1 MEKLKMLL
9 DVDEVI
15 CFMGMLEA
23 VNEFLGTS
31 YEIDDFTDYYIDG
44 AVIKEENMPRF
55 NEFLKTRNLYEPPKL
70 LPHAIEVLER
80 LSKVVDIY
88 ICTSCVNPF
97 DVENSGKL
105 FLDKYNFLIKYLPF
119 LDPKKFIFTGAKQVF
134 KMDIQVDDR
143 LSNLDEQIEYKIL
156 FPSYHNK
163 NITQEELDEKNAMRA
178 GVDWRNG
185 WTVLEDMVMKIVE
198 EKRLAEQSIKWGKYE
213 R

>member
-1 MEKLKMLL
+1 MKKLKMLL

-23 VNEFLGTS
+23 VNEFLGTN

-44 AVIKEENMPRF
+44 AAIKEEDMPRF
-55 NEFLKTRNLYEPPKL
+55 NEFLKAKNLYEPPKL

-80 LSKVVDIY
+80 LNEVVDIY
-88 ICTSCVNPF
+88 ICTSCINPF

-119 LDPKKFIFTGAKQVF
+119 LDPKKFIFTSAKQVF

-143 LSNLDEQIEYKIL
+143 LNNLDGDIEYKIL

-163 NITQEELDEKNAMRA
+163 NVSEEELDKIGATRA
-178 GVDWRNG
+178 GMDWRDG
-185 WTVLEDMVMKIVE
+185 WTTLEEMVIKIVE
-198 EKRLAEQSIKWGKYE
+198 EKRLSEKALL
-213 R
+213 